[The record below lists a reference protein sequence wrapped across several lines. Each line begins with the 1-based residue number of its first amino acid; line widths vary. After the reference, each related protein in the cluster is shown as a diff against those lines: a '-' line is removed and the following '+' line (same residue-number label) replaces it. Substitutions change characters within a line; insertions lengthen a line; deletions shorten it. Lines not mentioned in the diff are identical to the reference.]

1 MRLYVMRHGIAF
13 ERGEW
18 HGEEAARPLTEQGK
32 ARTRAV
38 LQALRNTKRKE
49 LKVDAIWS
57 SPLARALQT
66 AEIAGKVLAAPV
78 STVGALACG
87 AALPA
92 LQTAFLKKAPLPAR
106 LMLVG
111 HEPDCGA
118 LIAALV
124 GDPDG
129 DYALK
134 KAGLAALSGEFEAG
148 GMTLRWKLAPKD
160 VIED

>member
-13 ERGEW
+13 EREAW
-18 HGEEAARPLTEQGK
+18 HGEEVARPLTDEGK

-38 LQALRNTKRKE
+38 LGALRNKNR
-49 LKVDAIWS
+49 LKLDAIWT
-57 SPLARALQT
+57 SPLTRALQT

-78 STVGALACG
+78 SIVPALACG
-87 AALPA
+87 AELLR
-92 LQTAFLKKAPLPAR
+92 LQNAFLKKAPLPER

-118 LIAALV
+118 LIAALL
-124 GDPDG
+124 GDPNG

-134 KAGLAALSGEFEAG
+134 KAGIAALKGEFEAA
-148 GMTLRWKLAPKD
+148 GMVLKWQIAPKD

>member
-1 MRLYVMRHGIAF
+1 VWLYVMRHGIAS

-18 HGEEAARPLTEQGK
+18 QGEEAARPLTEDGK
-32 ARTRAV
+32 ARTKAV
-38 LQALRNTKRKE
+38 LVALSSRKSKE
-49 LKVDAIWS
+49 LKLDDIWS

-78 STVGALACG
+78 SVVGALACG
-87 AALPA
+87 ASLPD
-92 LQTAFLKKAPLPAR
+92 LQAVFLKKRPVPER

-118 LIAALV
+118 LIGALV
-124 GDPDG
+124 GDPEG

-134 KAGLAALSGEFEAG
+134 KAGLAALKGEFEAG
-148 GMTLRWKLAPKD
+148 GMVLKWKLAPKD
-160 VIED
+160 VLGQ